1 MSRYIGN
8 TNEDREQMLKEIGCK
23 SIDSLFKAIP
33 DSVHLKESLN
43 LPNAQSEM
51 ELVKN
56 IKALSNKNM
65 NLDDYTCFLGAGAY
79 DHFIP
84 VAIDQLISRQE
95 FYTAYTPY
103 QPEISQGTLQV
114 IFEYQTMI
122 SELTGLPVV
131 NASMYDGA
139 TALTEAAIMA
149 CESTKRSEILVAAS
163 VHPESKCTL
172 NTYAKFRNMTV
183 TEINFNDGQVDVDD
197 LKNKINNNTAAVI
210 IQSPNFFGI
219 IEDIEAMKDIIH
231 ENKSLLVVS
240 ADPISLALLKSPGEV
255 GADIAVGDGQSLG
268 NSLSF
273 GGPYLGFMAV
283 TEKLMRKMPGR
294 IVGETVDKDG
304 NRGFVLTLQTREQ
317 HIRREKATS
326 NICSNQA
333 LNALV
338 ATIYLTLMGKE
349 GLKKAADLCLQK
361 SHYAYNE
368 LIKTGKFSPVF
379 TKSFFKE
386 FVVKSN
392 TPVCELNN
400 KLLKENIIGG
410 YDVQKD
416 YPELKDVWMVAV
428 TEKRTKEEI
437 DKLSRKAG
445 EKYAKTSIINI

>member
-1 MSRYIGN
+1 MYRYIGN
-8 TNEDREQMLKEIGCK
+8 TNEDKEQMLKEMGYD
-23 SIDSLFKAIP
+23 SVDSLFKAIP
-33 DSVHLKESLN
+33 ESVRLKSNLN
-43 LPNAQSEM
+43 IPSAQSEM

-56 IKALSNKNM
+56 LKSLSAKNLNM
-65 NLDDYTCFLGAGAY
+65 DDYTCFLGAGAY

-84 VAIDQLISRQE
+84 VVIDSLISRQE

-139 TALTEAAIMA
+139 TALTEAAVMA
-149 CESTKRSEILVAAS
+149 CESTKRSEVIIASS
-163 VHPESKCTL
+163 VHPESRQVL
-172 NTYAKFRNMTV
+172 NTYAQFRNMTV
-183 TEINFNDGQVDVDD
+183 TELGINDGQVDVED
-197 LKNKINNNTAAVI
+197 LKSKINKNTAAVI

-219 IEDIEAMKDIIH
+219 IEDIAAIEGIVH
-231 ENKSLLVVS
+231 ENKSLLIVD
-240 ADPISLALLKSPGEV
+240 ADPISLALIKSPGEL

-349 GLKKAADLCLQK
+349 GLKQAANLCLQK
-361 SHYAYNE
+361 SHYAYDE
-368 LIKTGKFSPVF
+368 LIKTGKFEPVF
-379 TKSFFKE
+379 SKPFFKE
-386 FVVKSN
+386 FVVRSKQSV
-392 TPVCELNN
+392 TELNN
-400 KLLKENIIGG
+400 KLLESCIIGG
-410 YDVQKD
+410 YEVEKD
-416 YPELKDVWMVAV
+416 YPEMNNCWLVAV

-437 DKLSRKAG
+437 DELARKAG
-445 EKYAKTSIINI
+445 E